1 MISLTQ
7 TRPRWLPA
15 HTLAIGFS
23 LSHLILDWHLD
34 LFGSLNPTSLSAVQA
49 FVLVM
54 GAVVYAS
61 WAAALVLASGEAV
74 AAQDKND
81 LQGAWQIINTK
92 LAGMPPATGFHAALL
107 ALVVYALVGSSRH
120 LGVGPEPGTAIL
132 AATGVGAAV
141 YQASATPRS
150 TLRMAMGANRA
161 AWVMLSRLSW
171 PGVENWP

>member
-61 WAAALVLASGEAV
+61 WAAALVLASQGSQRGLMTTLVLCAV
-74 AAQDKND
+74 GGLGNGLSIVACPPPCS
-81 LQGAWQIINTK
+81 GASPFGDISHIGSLIFSMWAMVETWQ
-92 LAGMPPATGFHAALL
+92 ALKH
-107 ALVVYALVGSSRH
+107 R
-120 LGVGPEPGTAIL
+120 
-132 AATGVGAAV
+132 
-141 YQASATPRS
+141 
-150 TLRMAMGANRA
+150 
-161 AWVMLSRLSW
+161 
-171 PGVENWP
+171 